1 MVSFI
6 LCESPVFI
14 FRVCSP
20 DILWDE
26 RRGEIFCQK
35 IFFCKLSINMVFLI
49 LLFILRRVCSPDIL
63 WDERRRELGG
73 YQRRRNYNQRHQQR
87 SKHTQQVFF
96 RFLKNGFLSFLY
108 FWFPILYL
116 PRNRWQQLTLVMPL
130 KEISFQLLRLF
141 TKSNSNLSARS
152 DRSFTRIYKGFT
164 ISLNWIASSLKGK
177 YVILK
182 FLLSLFQCVFPFLL
196 ANSFVFVFVY
206 IVYLKTAAAQFF
218 SVKRKPMSTPNSPTR
233 DRKVPHDYFYD
244 ETSN

>member
-1 MVSFI
+1 MFAAQTSFGMNGGGSSAGI
-6 LCESPVFI
+6 NGGATITNGTNSAPNTLNRYFLTFKKRISLFFVLLI
-14 FRVCSP
+14 FHIV
-20 DILWDE
+20 
-26 RRGEIFCQK
+26 
-35 IFFCKLSINMVFLI
+35 VFL
-49 LLFILRRVCSPDIL
+49 
-63 WDERRRELGG
+63 
-73 YQRRRNYNQRHQQR
+73 
-87 SKHTQQVFF
+87 T
-96 RFLKNGFLSFLY
+96 
-108 FWFPILYL
+108 LYL

-196 ANSFVFVFVY
+196 ANSFVFVFVFVFIVFVFVFVF

-233 DRKVPHDYFYD
+233 DRKVPLDFFYD
-244 ETSN
+244 EILN

>member
-1 MVSFI
+1 MF
-6 LCESPVFI
+6 L
-14 FRVCSP
+14 
-20 DILWDE
+20 
-26 RRGEIFCQK
+26 EIFNIYGFLHTLWKSLYLFLVFAAQTSCGMNGGGSAG
-35 IFFCKLSINMVFLI
+35 INGGATITNGTNSAPNTLNRYFFA
-49 LLFILRRVCSPDIL
+49 
-63 WDERRRELGG
+63 
-73 YQRRRNYNQRHQQR
+73 
-87 SKHTQQVFF
+87 
-96 RFLKNGFLSFLY
+96 FLKRISLFFLLLIFHIVV
-108 FWFPILYL
+108 FPTLYL
-116 PRNRWQQLTLVMPL
+116 LRYRWQQLTLVMPL

-244 ETSN
+244 ETLN

>member
-1 MVSFI
+1 MKV
-6 LCESPVFI
+6 PVFI
-14 FRVCSP
+14 
-20 DILWDE
+20 LH
-26 RRGEIFCQK
+26 
-35 IFFCKLSINMVFLI
+35 
-49 LLFILRRVCSPDIL
+49 VCSPDIL

-87 SKHTQQVFF
+87 SKHTQQVFL

-152 DRSFTRIYKGFT
+152 DRSFTIYKGFT
-164 ISLNWIASSLKGK
+164 ILLNWIAVYMKGSIK
-177 YVILK
+177 SWNCWYGVFIWI
-182 FLLSLFQCVFPFLL
+182 CVFIFTCQFICICICICIVFLF
-196 ANSFVFVFVY
+196 AFVFIAFVFVFVF

-244 ETSN
+244 ETLN